1 MALDEFSRKYGLVS
15 SDYLWLHCL
24 LSVIGV
30 YGVCTILE
38 LIRQYVLENRFS
50 MFGIATEPVGQHV
63 RRFRTGKIAVGH
75 LTIIR
80 KINSTFNHG

>member
-1 MALDEFSRKYGLVS
+1 MALDEFSRKYGLVFQR
-15 SDYLWLHCL
+15 
-24 LSVIGV
+24 LSVAALPVVGHRCFMEFV
-30 YGVCTILE
+30 RFWS

-80 KINSTFNHG
+80 KINSTF